1 MVLSMTGYGHGE
13 VNRDG
18 LTISVDVQTLNGR
31 YFDLNLRMP
40 RGMYALESGVRQ
52 KAQDTIARG
61 KVNISISINDGSEAP
76 GLQVDVNRLQQ
87 YQKVFDEVRDVLN
100 ITEESRL
107 AHYLAK
113 PDVIKVE
120 ELDRSEEIA
129 TILGE
134 ALEIAL
140 EQLLQMRGAE
150 GENLASDISARLLEI
165 ERVTTEVEQFAD
177 RNSEADL
184 EKYKERIQKFTADL
198 TLDEGRL
205 LQEVSI
211 QLEKR
216 DIAEECT
223 RLRSHITLF
232 NEYLNDGVSAG
243 KRLGFLL
250 QELGREVNTIGS
262 KSHLIEISHLVVK
275 MKDEIEKMREQ
286 VQNIL

>member
-40 RGMYALESGVRQ
+40 RGLHALEVGVRQ
-52 KAQDTIARG
+52 KSQDTIERG
-61 KVNISISINDGSEAP
+61 KVNISINITDGSDAP
-76 GLQVDVNRLQQ
+76 GLQVDVVRLQQ
-87 YQKVFDEVRDVLN
+87 YQKVFDEMRETLN
-100 ITEESRL
+100 ITEEVRL
-107 AHYLAK
+107 AHFLGK

-120 ELDRSEEIA
+120 ENDKSEEV
-129 TILGE
+129 TTVLGE
-134 ALEIAL
+134 ALDIAL
-140 EQLLQMRGAE
+140 EQLLKMRRSEGA
-150 GENLASDISARLLEI
+150 NLASDLAARLLEI
-165 ERVTTEVEQFAD
+165 ERVTSEIEQFAD
-177 RNSEADL
+177 RNNEADL
-184 EKYKERIQKFTADL
+184 EKYKERIQRYTADL

-232 NEYLNDGVSAG
+232 NEYLNDGESAG

-262 KSHLIEISHLVVK
+262 KSHVIEISHLVVK
-275 MKDEIEKMREQ
+275 MKDDLEKMREQ

>member
-13 VNRDG
+13 VSRNG

-40 RGMYALESGVRQ
+40 RGMHALESGVRQ
-52 KAQDTIARG
+52 KAQDSIARG
-61 KVNISISINDGSEAP
+61 KVNISIGINDGSEAP

-107 AHYLAK
+107 AHFLAK

-120 ELDRSEEIA
+120 EIDRSDEIA
-129 TILGE
+129 TVLGE

-140 EQLLQMRGAE
+140 EQLLKMRGAE
-150 GENLASDISARLLEI
+150 GENMASDLSARLLEI
-165 ERVTTEVEQFAD
+165 ERMTTEVEQFAD

-184 EKYKERIQKFTADL
+184 EKYKERIQRFTADL

-232 NEYLNDGVSAG
+232 NEYLNDGESAG

-275 MKDEIEKMREQ
+275 MKNELEKMREQ
-286 VQNIL
+286 AQNIL

>member
-18 LTISVDVQTLNGR
+18 LTITVDVQTLNGR

-40 RGMYALESGVRQ
+40 RGMHALEAGVRK
-52 KAQDTIARG
+52 KAQDTISRG

-76 GLQVDVNRLQQ
+76 GLQIDVTRLQQ
-87 YQKVFDEVRDVLN
+87 YQKVFDEVREVLN

-107 AHYLAK
+107 AHFLSK

-120 ELDRSEEIA
+120 EIDRSEEI
-129 TILGE
+129 TTVLGE

-140 EQLLQMRGAE
+140 EQLLKMRRAE
-150 GENLASDISARLLEI
+150 GENLASDLSARLLEI
-165 ERVTTEVEQFAD
+165 ERVTTEVEQFAHS
-177 RNSEADL
+177 NSEADL
-184 EKYKERIQKFTADL
+184 EKYKERIQRYTADL

-211 QLEKR
+211 QIEKR

-232 NEYLNDGVSAG
+232 NEYLHDGESSG

-250 QELGREVNTIGS
+250 QELGREVNTMGS

-275 MKDEIEKMREQ
+275 MKDDLEKMREQ